1 MARSREKAA
10 RSARPGPAKR
20 PAMLSSP
27 KAAEIVA
34 LVEDLSSGLGTRDG
48 VVVGRGLARLLARAR
63 PVPAWVKQL
72 IAYYRPAAGRPGANP
87 HSPSAA
93 CAGGC
98 RRA

>member
-48 VVVGRGLARLLARAR
+48 VVVGRGLARLLADAYGARAR

-72 IAYYRPAAGRPGANP
+72 IAYYRPSGRP
-87 HSPSAA
+87 SRRQPS
-93 CAGGC
+93 
-98 RRA
+98 